1 MLWSKWLKASH
12 LSFMANIT
20 LLIISLHLSSNIL
33 EKFLKEPILKVT
45 LLPPLC
51 EQMILNLARLVLKKE
66 SKN

>member
-1 MLWSKWLKASH
+1 
-12 LSFMANIT
+12 MANIT
-20 LLIISLHLSSNIL
+20 LLIISLHLSSNVL